1 MENAVISDR
10 LLDLI
15 KGRKV
20 QAALF
25 TTYTFE
31 PEFFELEVIPLLL
44 KQDAAYSTDERV
56 KQFMVRENLREA
68 ALPIDVFYDL
78 PMYRENGSSSP
89 QMEYLCHG
97 VNLGNR
103 AFHGKVK
110 MILLNDQVSGEKCL
124 LLGAGSNNLTRAG
137 WWDNIECQH
146 WVEVRNGQMPR
157 KFLNMLRE
165 EIAFLQEKRALYSIA
180 IKSATNTIAEYLS
193 GCRASNNAEPIQYF
207 GLSHAEKRGSFIE
220 FLRNQDSPLRHY
232 RNWRLE
238 IISPFFADDTENREH
253 QIFSDLGIEDILL
266 LLPMDDEN
274 NALCQD
280 DYYQHIQKAE
290 GIRWAHWHPELA
302 SSLGLANGHFRRLHA
317 KVYHFYNGVQSWV
330 FVGSVNFTHKA
341 LHENVEAG
349 FLAKLE
355 KVAPLLEAMP
365 ENEIIDHFKPPGEIA
380 PGDLSKQQAE
390 VSIPELR
397 ICYDW
402 LTKALSG
409 AVAQKRASYEIEIIG
424 SEGEPAIDPWE
435 IKYQAA
441 AYPGDLEDLEKLLR
455 NGSLVQVR
463 GRNLNTSD
471 KAAFA
476 THNALVQQINWSHK
490 PLDLPE
496 LSATQILAIY
506 AGMSSERRQLMLMN
520 AQIRALVLSAQAG
533 ELTSSEED
541 QVVEQFFSEYAEV
554 FNAFRKLKQRL
565 SEALDNEQFT
575 QVDYYLTGAGVDSL
589 KSLVKKSLEADDE
602 NGIGAVSSYLIL
614 LSAQEVY
621 LSEDFAKRPNVHEE
635 SQQLKDEIQ
644 SLKKSDRLK
653 LEDNSRRN
661 RNHFFK
667 WFETEFFRNYVTL
680 ESEA

>member
-1 MENAVISDR
+1 MENAVISER
-10 LLDLI
+10 LLELI
-15 KGRKV
+15 KGREV
-20 QAALF
+20 SAALF

-68 ALPIDVFYDL
+68 VLPIDVFYDL

-97 VNLGNR
+97 VNLRNR
-103 AFHGKVK
+103 AFHGKVN
-110 MILLNDQVSGEKCL
+110 MILVNDQVSGDKCL

-146 WVEVRNGQMPR
+146 WVEVRNGQVPR

-165 EIAFLQEKRALYSIA
+165 EIEFLLEKQTVYSSA
-180 IKSATNTIAEYLS
+180 IQSATDRIAEYLS

-220 FLRNQDSPLRHY
+220 FLSNQGSPLRQYH
-232 RNWRLE
+232 NWHLE
-238 IISPFFADDTENREH
+238 IISPFFADDVENREH
-253 QIFSDLGIEDILL
+253 QIFSNLGIEDILL
-266 LLPMDDEN
+266 LLPMDEEN

-280 DYYQHIQKAE
+280 AYYQNIQKAE
-290 GIRWAHWHPELA
+290 GIRWAHWHTRQA
-302 SSLGLANGHFRRLHA
+302 SSLGLVNDHFRRLHA
-317 KVYHFYNGVQSWV
+317 KVYHFYNGVQAWV

-341 LHENVEAG
+341 LHENAEAG

-355 KVAPLLEAMP
+355 KVTPLLEAMP
-365 ENEIIDHFKPPGEIA
+365 EDEVIDDFNPPKEIVPGES
-380 PGDLSKQQAE
+380 SKRQAE
-390 VSIPELR
+390 ISTPEFR

-402 LTKALSG
+402 LTRTLSG
-409 AVAQKRASYEIEIIG
+409 SVEQKRASYDIEIIG
-424 SEGEPAIDPWE
+424 SEGEPVIDPWK

-441 AYPGDLEDLEKLLR
+441 AYAGDIENLEKLLR

-463 GRNLNTSD
+463 DCNLNTSP

-476 THNALVQQINWSHK
+476 AHNVLVQQINWSHK

-506 AGMSSERRQLMLMN
+506 SGMSSERRQLMLMN

-554 FNAFRKLKQRL
+554 FNAFRKLEQRL
-565 SEALDNEQFT
+565 SEALDNKQFT

-589 KSLVKKSLEADDE
+589 KSLVKKSLEADEE
-602 NGIGAVSSYLIL
+602 NDLGAVSSYLIL
-614 LSAQEVY
+614 LSALEVY
-621 LSEDFAKRPNVHEE
+621 RSENFAGRPNVREE
-635 SQQLKDEIQ
+635 SQQLEAEIQ
-644 SLKKSDRLK
+644 SLKKGERLK
-653 LEDNSRRN
+653 LEDNSKRN
-661 RNHFFK
+661 RNRFFR

-680 ESEA
+680 ESET